1 MKVRTQVKCIWL
13 SYARKCSAI
22 NFILDQVCMYE
33 EMMTN
38 NDNVESSLPTSNL
51 LKICS
56 LYNFCY
62 NLHKN
67 CRVLSSMMCVV
78 QVTSVGNI

>member
-1 MKVRTQVKCIWL
+1 MESKIL
-13 SYARKCSAI
+13 YAYVGERGSQDMTVDK
-22 NFILDQVCMYE
+22 VCMYE

-62 NLHKN
+62 K
-67 CRVLSSMMCVV
+67 
-78 QVTSVGNI
+78 